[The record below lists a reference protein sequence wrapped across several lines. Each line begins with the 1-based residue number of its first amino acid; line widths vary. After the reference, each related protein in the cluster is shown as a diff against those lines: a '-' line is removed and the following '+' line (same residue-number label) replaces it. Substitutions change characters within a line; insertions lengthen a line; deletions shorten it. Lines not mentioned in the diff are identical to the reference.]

1 MTTIDTNAG
10 QMFANALRGAKP
22 DAQVDDLG
30 FSAFEDCLVEG
41 VEPDTVRKI
50 FATAD
55 GRPGGR
61 QPRLYGANSS
71 LMLAVN
77 VLAPWQANLSGLAVL
92 DHAGFAD
99 MRFEL
104 RLPDIGGEDE
114 WLDVLLVAP
123 GGIIGVV
130 SDCTGYLSGHTVEFS
145 KAHEQFWEGRP
156 ENEWRREMLA
166 LGAGT
171 SSYARL
177 DAARLINQYMG
188 LSLLAEAAGGGT
200 GRKIPATVLY
210 LYWEPLN
217 AARFDEFDEHRTE
230 THAFAKAVEGS
241 ETGFAAMSYIDLWA
255 AWARGTAP
263 DWLAMHLARL
273 HQHYSF
279 RI

>member
-10 QMFANALRGAKP
+10 QMFADALRGAKP

-41 VEPDTVRKI
+41 VDPDTVRKI

-61 QPRLYGANSS
+61 QPRLYGANSE

-77 VLAPWQANLSGLAVL
+77 VFAPWQADLGGLAVL

-104 RLPDIGGEDE
+104 RLPDTGETFE

-130 SDCTGYLSGHTVEFS
+130 SECTGYLSGHPVDIGAVRER
-145 KAHEQFWEGRP
+145 FWEGRE

-166 LGAGT
+166 VGAGE

-177 DAARLINQYMG
+177 DAARLISRYMG
-188 LSLLAEAAGGGT
+188 LANLVEAVGGG
-200 GRKIPATVLY
+200 KIPATLLY
-210 LYWEPLN
+210 LFWEPLN
-217 AARFDEFDEHRTE
+217 AARFEEIEEHRAE
-230 THAFAKAVEGS
+230 VRAFSEAVKGS
-241 ETGFAAMSYIDLWA
+241 ETGFAAMSYLDLWA

>member
-1 MTTIDTNAG
+1 MTKIDTNIAKL
-10 QMFANALRGAKP
+10 FADALRGAKP
-22 DAQVDDLG
+22 DARVDDLG
-30 FSAFEDCLVEG
+30 YAAFEDCLVEG
-41 VEPDTVRKI
+41 VDPDTVRKI
-50 FATAD
+50 FATAE

-61 QPRLYGANSS
+61 QPRLYGASS
-71 LMLAVN
+71 ALMLAVN
-77 VLAPWQANLSGLAVL
+77 AFAPWQADLGGLGVL
-92 DHAGFAD
+92 DQAGFAD

-104 RLPDIGGEDE
+104 RLPVVGENTE

-130 SDCTGYLSGHTVEFS
+130 SDCTGRLSGRPGEFS
-145 KAHEQFWEGRP
+145 EAHEQFWADRP
-156 ENEWRREMLA
+156 GNGWRREMLA
-166 LGAGT
+166 LKAGT

-188 LSLLAEAAGGGT
+188 LSLLARAVGGEAGPA
-200 GRKIPATVLY
+200 IPATLLY

-217 AARFDEFDEHRTE
+217 AARFDEFDEHRAE
-230 THAFAKAVEGS
+230 TRAFAKAVEGS
-241 ETGFAAMSYIDLWA
+241 RIGFAAMSYIDLWA
-255 AWARGTAP
+255 AWGRGAAP

>member
-1 MTTIDTNAG
+1 MTKIDANVGQLFAG
-10 QMFANALRGAKP
+10 ALRGARP

-30 FSAFEDCLVEG
+30 YAAFEDCLVEG
-41 VEPDTVRKI
+41 VDPDAIREI

-61 QPRLYGANSS
+61 QPRLFGASS
-71 LMLAVN
+71 ALMLAVN
-77 VLAPWQANLSGLAVL
+77 AFAPWRAGLGGLGVL

-104 RLPDIGGEDE
+104 RLPDMGGEPE

-123 GGIIGVV
+123 GGLVGVV
-130 SDCTGYLSGHTVEFS
+130 SECTGWLSGHPAEFS
-145 KAHEQFWEGRP
+145 EARERFWADRP
-156 ENEWRREMLA
+156 TDEWRREMLA
-166 LGAGT
+166 LRAGT

-177 DAARLINQYMG
+177 DAVRLLDRYMG
-188 LSLLAEAAGGGT
+188 LALLAEAAGGGT
-200 GRKIPATVLY
+200 GRNIPAVLLY

-217 AARFDEFDEHRTE
+217 AARFDEFDEHR
-230 THAFAKAVEGS
+230 ADIAMFSKAVEGS
-241 ETGFAAMSYIDLWA
+241 EIGFAAMSYIDLWA
-255 AWARGTAP
+255 AWGRGAAP

>member
-1 MTTIDTNAG
+1 VTKIDTDVG
-10 QMFANALRGAKP
+10 QMFTDFLRRAKP

-41 VEPDTVRKI
+41 VEPDTVRGI

-77 VLAPWQANLSGLAVL
+77 VFAPWQAELGGLSVL

-104 RLPDIGGEDE
+104 RLPDIGETSE

-123 GGIIGVV
+123 GGLVGVV

-145 KAHEQFWEGRP
+145 EARERFWEGRP

-166 LGAGT
+166 VGAGT
-171 SSYARL
+171 STYARL
-177 DAARLINQYMG
+177 DASRLISQYMG
-188 LSLLAEAAGGGT
+188 LSLLVEAAGGGT
-200 GRKIPATVLY
+200 GRNIPAVLLY

-217 AARFDEFDEHRTE
+217 AARFDEFDEHRAE
-230 THAFAKAVEGS
+230 TRAFAKAVEGS
-241 ETGFAAMSYIDLWA
+241 RIGFAAMSYIDLWA
-255 AWARGTAP
+255 AWARGKAP

>member
-1 MTTIDTNAG
+1 MTKIDSNVA
-10 QMFANALRGAKP
+10 QLFADALRGAKP

-30 FSAFEDCLVEG
+30 YVAFEDCLVEG

-50 FATAD
+50 FETAD

-61 QPRLYGANSS
+61 QPRLYGANSA

-77 VLAPWQANLSGLAVL
+77 VFAPWQADLGGLGVL

-104 RLPDIGGEDE
+104 RLPDIGETSE

-130 SDCTGYLSGHTVEFS
+130 SDCTGYLSGQPVEFS
-145 KAHEQFWEGRP
+145 ETDEQFWAGRP
-156 ENEWRREMLA
+156 ENGWRREMLA

-171 SSYARL
+171 SSYVRL
-177 DAARLINQYMG
+177 DATRLINQYMG
-188 LSLLAEAAGGGT
+188 LSLLVDAVGGAN
-200 GRKIPATVLY
+200 IPATLLY

-217 AARFDEFDEHRTE
+217 AARFDEFDEHRAE
-230 THAFAKAVEGS
+230 TLAFAKAVEGPGI
-241 ETGFAAMSYIDLWA
+241 GFAAMSYLDLWA
-255 AWARGTAP
+255 AWARGAAP

>member
-1 MTTIDTNAG
+1 MTKIDTNIG
-10 QMFANALRGAKP
+10 QLFADGLRGAKP

-30 FSAFEDCLVEG
+30 YAAFEDCLVEG
-41 VEPDTVRKI
+41 VDPDTIRKI
-50 FATAD
+50 FETAD

-61 QPRLYGANSS
+61 QPRLYGANSA

-77 VLAPWQANLSGLAVL
+77 VFAPWQADLGGLAVL

-104 RLPDIGGEDE
+104 RLPDMGGEPE

-123 GGIIGVV
+123 GGLIGVV
-130 SDCTGYLSGHTVEFS
+130 SDSTGYLSGQPVEFS
-145 KAHEQFWEGRP
+145 EAHERFWADRP
-156 ENEWRREMLA
+156 EDGWRREMLA
-166 LGAGT
+166 VQAGT
-171 SSYARL
+171 SRYARL
-177 DAARLINQYMG
+177 DATRLISQYMG
-188 LSLLAEAAGGGT
+188 LSLLVDAARGGN
-200 GRKIPATVLY
+200 GRKIPAVLLY

-217 AARFDEFDEHRTE
+217 AARFDEFDVHRAE
-230 THAFAKAVEGS
+230 TQAFAQAVEGS